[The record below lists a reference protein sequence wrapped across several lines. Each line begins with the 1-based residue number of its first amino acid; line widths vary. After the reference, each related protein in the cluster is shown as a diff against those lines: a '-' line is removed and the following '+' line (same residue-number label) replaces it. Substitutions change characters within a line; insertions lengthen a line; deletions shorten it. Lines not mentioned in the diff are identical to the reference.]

1 MTTDKSKHHPRD
13 RYIVTSTDG
22 HWCQIRKFVGSQ
34 LRTNPYKVPF
44 DQIYRVPSQPDP
56 VKENLTSED
65 DEDTCP
71 IPAHISAPEAP
82 MEISIPDEIMQVPTE
97 EETSCVIEQ
106 LPVETPVVVD
116 DTMEH
121 ISNDVEDALQV
132 DMFVPRRSTRIRGRP
147 KYLEDYKQ

>member
-1 MTTDKSKHHPRD
+1 M
-13 RYIVTSTDG
+13 
-22 HWCQIRKFVGSQ
+22 HWNYWSYQFIGSGTNFKFYPHSGGQI
-34 LRTNPYKVPF
+34 LYKVPF

-82 MEISIPDEIMQVPTE
+82 MEIPIPDEIMQVPTE
-97 EETSCVIEQ
+97 EETSCVMEQ

-132 DMFVPRRSTRIRGRP
+132 DMFVPRRLTRISRRP
-147 KYLEDYKQ
+147 KHLEDKQ